1 MTERGYL
8 PRRVARTG
16 NGPRGAVAGTIALIA
31 VLLAAG
37 CGDRT
42 AVTEGG
48 PAAVRRTIPAV
59 DGQQIQL
66 CTDTAGDGGAADLLS
81 VVSTYAQHQV
91 FIAFSFAAALP
102 SGSATLALESATP
115 PRRIRI
121 GLRDALP
128 ATVIMET
135 ADSTATAAHP
145 DEVVHVAGAEVHVVL
160 PAVTVPADARG
171 WQVAV
176 TVGTAADA
184 CGPRG

>member
-1 MTERGYL
+1 MTERGCP
-8 PRRVARTG
+8 PRRAARTG
-16 NGPRGAVAGTIALIA
+16 NGPRDAVAGTIALIV

-48 PAAVRRTIPAV
+48 SAAVRRTIPTV
-59 DGQQIQL
+59 DGQPIQL

-81 VVSTYAQHQV
+81 VASTYAQQQV
-91 FIAFSFAAALP
+91 FLAFSFAAALP
-102 SGSATLALESATP
+102 SGTATLALESASP
-115 PRRIRI
+115 PRKIRI

-128 ATVIMET
+128 AAVVMET

-145 DEVVHVAGAEVHVVL
+145 DEVVHVAGAAVHVVL

-171 WQVAV
+171 WQVVV
-176 TVGTAADA
+176 TVGTAADQ
-184 CGPRG
+184 CGR